1 MSQYGWRLQENDHM
15 QDTFEMLEELLEQE
29 QFELLFPTEEIE
41 RDGYSRGES
50 ASGNE
55 EEQAKKKN
63 SERAVRKPS
72 SSEIR
77 LVYLMN
83 DAVESFLIFR
93 KARLTGSYIS
103 DYEGFLKSSLNREGD
118 EYILVVWQGENVV
131 TLFFQ
136 DLDLEVHLYNYG
148 EIGHFWVP
156 EYEYLRQLE
165 YRIAIARDKLEYLGQ
180 EFCTEEEQ
188 SLVQLAD
195 FPPLNYCCYPAVP
208 RQYIVPKEDPW
219 IPSAQAF
226 QVMEKLIKEVQD
238 SSLLRLLHLY
248 EKFPSPLVARIFARA
263 LHKTRHAAVVDLLT
277 SKIKKE
283 QIKMAFLTLNHKSE
297 AIGKAMQLSLIA
309 PDSFSEK
316 PLRVLYL
323 LHGLS
328 DDCTAWGRYTSVE
341 RYLKFNNDTLV
352 VMPDAHKSF
361 YADMVFGDKFYT
373 YITEELPAYIKSLFN
388 VSGKREDT
396 YIAGLSMGGYGAFKI
411 ALSRPDNYA
420 AAASFSGVLAIAE
433 HMTAD
438 SDWPD
443 LAKII
448 MGDQN
453 AKESDANLF
462 NLLKKDMKNKPR
474 LLQMCGT
481 EDFLYADNAL
491 FKSVIEKTDFDY
503 EYKEAPGAHNWDF
516 WDGCIQ
522 YALKFFG
529 IEG

>member
-1 MSQYGWRLQENDHM
+1 MSQYGWRLQENDYM

-41 RDGYSRGES
+41 RDGYSRGEY

-63 SERAVRKPS
+63 SERTVRKPS

-238 SSLLRLLHLY
+238 YSLLRLLQLY

-263 LHKTRHAAVVDLLT
+263 LHKTRHAAVVALLT

-283 QIKMAFLTLNHKSE
+283 AGNYPNRSFGEKADHQLNSLLSKARKLQEKLAQDGICAEVLREEPFTTARDSLDFQVFLMVWKRGWRNCKVEIRKLTE
-297 AIGKAMQLSLIA
+297 AEES
-309 PDSFSEK
+309 
-316 PLRVLYL
+316 
-323 LHGLS
+323 GL
-328 DDCTAWGRYTSVE
+328 V
-341 RYLKFNNDTLV
+341 
-352 VMPDAHKSF
+352 
-361 YADMVFGDKFYT
+361 
-373 YITEELPAYIKSLFN
+373 
-388 VSGKREDT
+388 
-396 YIAGLSMGGYGAFKI
+396 
-411 ALSRPDNYA
+411 
-420 AAASFSGVLAIAE
+420 
-433 HMTAD
+433 
-438 SDWPD
+438 
-443 LAKII
+443 
-448 MGDQN
+448 
-453 AKESDANLF
+453 
-462 NLLKKDMKNKPR
+462 
-474 LLQMCGT
+474 
-481 EDFLYADNAL
+481 
-491 FKSVIEKTDFDY
+491 
-503 EYKEAPGAHNWDF
+503 
-516 WDGCIQ
+516 
-522 YALKFFG
+522 
-529 IEG
+529 